1 MNIKTSIR
9 DYQVQFET
17 DFIKSIKTLYNPG
30 DIIIVDS
37 NVFSPALSDV
47 GSYIL
52 LDVSEQTK
60 EFSKIAD
67 ILDLIYKVP
76 KIPFTK
82 KNKLIA
88 VGGGITQ
95 DAVGFISSI
104 LFRGVDWIFYPTTLL
119 AQGDSCIGGKTSIN
133 FNTYKNQLGNFYPPN
148 TIIVCNSFLNT
159 LSEADIL
166 SGLGEMLHFF
176 LVSSYEDYLFFLTNR
191 DSLPTLTA
199 RCLEIKRNFVEL
211 DEFDKKERLILNY
224 GHTFGHAIESCTNN
238 EVPHGV
244 AVSLGMDIANYI
256 SYKRGYINKKLFTH
270 LNTTLKAIYKD
281 LLVPDIDKMINAL
294 KQDKKNISDKLN
306 CVLTKGPGNM
316 FLEEVGYNE
325 IKNNLLKYSNCYL
338 EV

>member
-1 MNIKTSIR
+1 MNIKSSIR

-17 DFIKSIKTLYNPG
+17 DFIKSIKTVYNPG

-37 NVFSPALSDV
+37 NVFTSALSDV

-76 KIPFTK
+76 ETPFTK
-82 KNKLIA
+82 RNKLIA

-104 LFRGVDWIFYPTTLL
+104 IFRGVDWVFYPTTLL

-148 TIIVCNSFLNT
+148 KVIVCSSFLDT
-159 LSEADIL
+159 LPEADML

-176 LVSSYEDYLFFLTNR
+176 LVSSREDYLFFVLNKN
-191 DSLPTLTA
+191 SPKKLTA
-199 RCLEIKRNFVEL
+199 RCLEIKRGFVEL

-238 EVPHGV
+238 KVPHGV

-256 SYKRGYINKKLFTH
+256 SYKRGYIDKADLTEIGS
-270 LNTTLKAIYKD
+270 TLKAIYKD
-281 LLVPDIDKMINAL
+281 LSVPNTDQMINAL

-306 CVLTKGPGNM
+306 CVLTKRPGNM
-316 FLEEVGYNE
+316 FLEEVNYIEIEQHLNE
-325 IKNNLLKYSNCYL
+325 FKTL
-338 EV
+338 